1 MVLFIRTIK
10 FAFEIYWLLVDVH
23 NVPSLSFFNSTT
35 IVFGKNN
42 PTDTPG
48 YSSDL
53 AVRISSSGLHARLG
67 SFLSVV
73 LKEIVYDSI

>member
-1 MVLFIRTIK
+1 MDVFISKRPQYAWP
-10 FAFEIYWLLVDVH
+10 FF
-23 NVPSLSFFNSTT
+23 FFNSTT